1 MNRVDEDAR
10 ALFIRILGM
19 DLESATILVE
29 NGITSL
35 EEVAYIPF
43 DELIS
48 IKDLQEPQL
57 QAWRQRAR
65 EHLISGTFDDDGEPH
80 PVIVLKPLDPLAGG
94 ASAPIEEKNES
105 K

>member
-1 MNRVDEDAR
+1 MNKVDEDAR
-10 ALFIRILGM
+10 ALFVRILGM

-29 NGITSL
+29 KGVKSL

-43 DELIS
+43 DELLS

-57 QAWRQRAR
+57 QDWRQRAR
-65 EHLISGTFDDDGEPH
+65 EHLISGTFDDGEPH
-80 PVIVLKPLDPLAGG
+80 HVIVLKPLDPLAGG

>member
-10 ALFIRILGM
+10 ALFTRILRM
-19 DLESATILVE
+19 DLQSATILVE

-43 DELIS
+43 DELLS
-48 IKDLQEPQL
+48 IRDLQELQL
-57 QAWRQRAR
+57 RAWRERAR

-80 PVIVLKPLDPLAGG
+80 PVTALKPLDPLAGG
-94 ASAPIEEKNES
+94 ASAPIEENES
-105 K
+105 N